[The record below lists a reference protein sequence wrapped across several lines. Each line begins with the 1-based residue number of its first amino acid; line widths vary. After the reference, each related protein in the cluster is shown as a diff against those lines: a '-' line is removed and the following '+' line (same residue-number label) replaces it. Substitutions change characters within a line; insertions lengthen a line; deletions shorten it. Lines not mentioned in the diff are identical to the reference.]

1 MIEKEMS
8 MGRVTRV
15 ANYLTLEEIDEKIG
29 QCNAAWGM
37 KRWMAIRHALVDPK
51 PAKEIG
57 MHVGLAKQTVNN
69 LVSAYNR
76 YGPEA
81 LETPGK
87 GGRRRSYL
95 SLEEEKAFV
104 ESFKERSKK
113 GEIATVKEIK
123 ASLEQ
128 RVGHSVTPSTVYK
141 MIKRHDWRKVI
152 PRPRHKK
159 ADAKEQEI
167 FKKGGSDLR
176 WTKH

>member
-1 MIEKEMS
+1 

-15 ANYLTLEEIDEKIG
+15 ANYLTLEEIDERIG

-37 KRWMAIRHALVDPK
+37 KRWMAIRHAIVDPK

-57 MHVGLAKQTVNN
+57 MHVWLAKQTVNN
-69 LVSAYNR
+69 LVSAYNL

-113 GEIATVKEIK
+113 GENRLAGGRQFHLRSADSICAWK
-123 ASLEQ
+123 Q
-128 RVGHSVTPSTVYK
+128 RLKSS
-141 MIKRHDWRKVI
+141 RRLSC
-152 PRPRHKK
+152 RR
-159 ADAKEQEI
+159 
-167 FKKGGSDLR
+167 R
-176 WTKH
+176 WQP